1 MNVDR
6 VLPVKAA
13 VYVRKSTG
21 DERAASIRNQEEDG
35 RAFAERL
42 GFEPEV
48 FVEAG
53 RSASEYANGDRPV
66 WEALGRRLGEFRCVI
81 AWRQDRFSRDELD
94 WHRFVRACGVAG
106 VRIVTVADGIDID
119 PHDPDLLTPS
129 VRAAVAA
136 QESRNTS
143 MRVRRGLAKVAADG
157 MPQGGLRRYGYERRE
172 KNLVVLP
179 EEKAVVLEAAG
190 RVLGGES
197 VRSIVRDLNARG
209 IPTAT
214 GKRWSTGN
222 LGGILTRPTV
232 NGRRSEASEPKWEPI
247 LDDETWAAVRRRLA
261 PTPRGPVARPGRR
274 LLRGFARCGRCG
286 ARLVGASRTSTGVP
300 DYICHR
306 PEDGGCGRLRIT
318 AVPLEEFVRD
328 VVVVHAAVPAV
339 RKALAN
345 GSDRREIEK
354 LSRRLEEL
362 ERVADDLAAEFG
374 TGGRDRRAYRV
385 AAEANAAERAI
396 VERTLGALVSRSSP
410 ILADAPRTEVALRR
424 WWDAVDDDRRRALID
439 AVVERI
445 DIGRG
450 RRGPNALQV
459 DRVSIV
465 WRA

>member
-1 MNVDR
+1 
-6 VLPVKAA
+6 VKAA

-21 DERAASIRNQEEDG
+21 DERAASLRNQEEDC
-35 RAFAERL
+35 RSLAERL

-66 WEALGRRLGEFRCVI
+66 WEGLQRRLDEFRCVI

-106 VRIVTVADGIDID
+106 VRIVTAADGIDVD
-119 PHDPDLLTPS
+119 PDDPDLLTPS

-143 MRVRRGLAKVAADG
+143 MRVRRGLASVAANG
-157 MPQGGLRRYGYERRE
+157 MPHGGLRRFGYRREE
-172 KNLVVLP
+172 KNLVVVP
-179 EEKAVVLEAAG
+179 AEAEIVREAAG
-190 RVLGGES
+190 RVLEGETL
-197 VRSIVRDLNARG
+197 RSIVRDLNDRG
-209 IPTAT
+209 V
-214 GKRWSTGN
+214 
-222 LGGILTRPTV
+222 PTV
-232 NGRRSEASEPKWEPI
+232 RGGRWYVGSLRYLLLGSTINGRRSEASEPRWEPI

-261 PTPRGPVARPGRR
+261 TTPRGTVARPGRR

-286 ARLVGASRTSTGVP
+286 ARLVGASRTKSGIP
-300 DYICHR
+300 DYVCHR
-306 PEDGGCGRLRIT
+306 PEDGGCGRVRIT

-328 VVVVHAAVPAV
+328 VVVTHAAVPAV

-345 GSDRREIEK
+345 GSDRREIERA
-354 LSRRLEEL
+354 SRRLEEL
-362 ERVADDLAAEFG
+362 ERIAEEIASEFG
-374 TGGRDRRAYRV
+374 TGKRDRRAYHV
-385 AAEANAAERAI
+385 AAEANEGERAS
-396 VERTLGALVSRSSP
+396 VERQLHALVSRSSP

-445 DIGRG
+445 DILPG
-450 RRGPNALQV
+450 RRGPNALQH
-459 DRVSIV
+459 DRVGVV
-465 WRA
+465 WRN